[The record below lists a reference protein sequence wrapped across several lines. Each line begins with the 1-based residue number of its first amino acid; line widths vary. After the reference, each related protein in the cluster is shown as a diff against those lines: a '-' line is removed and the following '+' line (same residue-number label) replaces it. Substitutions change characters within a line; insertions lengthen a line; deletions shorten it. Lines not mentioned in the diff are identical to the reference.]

1 MRRSARVVVQFAGFV
16 AAALAM
22 AACDISIGASEYSVR
37 EEKTFT
43 VSGQVQLALSTFDGS
58 IEVRGWDRNEVV
70 VGVEKVGP
78 DQADRRANPGQ
89 GDAGRQRDH
98 DRRAEAVAART
109 TGMRRT
115 PSANLVVSVPLN
127 TAVMARSGDGSIS
140 IRRVNGS
147 MDLDTEDGSVRVE
160 EVAGALIA
168 RTGDGNVDG
177 RKLDGQ
183 AEVHTGDGAVGLDG
197 VLTGVKVETRDGGVE
212 VTARPGSRTD
222 SDWDVTTGDGSIRVE
237 VPEGFGA
244 EVDARTG
251 DGRVR
256 VDSITDTAGAKKDER
271 DDRDSAARQAGQRRQ
286 GAAAQDQLGLDHR
299 EALVA
304 AATSVTA
311 PRRPSGRRRRLRRR
325 HRAVRGTCCTAR
337 SARRRAGSCR
347 TATARAA
354 RPA

>member
-78 DQADRRANPGQ
+78 DQQ
-89 GDAGRQRDH
+89 T
-98 DRRAEAVAART
+98 AERIQVKATQVGSAITIDVPKPSPLER

-147 MDLDTEDGSVRVE
+147 MDLDTGDGSIRVE

-183 AEVHTGDGAVGLDG
+183 AEVHTGDGAVSLDG

-222 SDWDVTTGDGSIRVE
+222 SDWDVTTGDGSIQVE

-256 VDSITDTAGAKKDER
+256 VDSITDTAGAKNDER
-271 DDRDSAARQAGQRRQ
+271 DDRDSAAGR
-286 GAAAQDQLGLDHR
+286 LGSGGK
-299 EALVA
+299 AL
-304 AATSVTA
+304 
-311 PRRPSGRRRRLRRR
+311 RLR
-325 HRAVRGTCCTAR
+325 T
-337 SARRRAGSCR
+337 SSGSITVKR
-347 TATARAA
+347 W
-354 RPA
+354 